1 MTSLY
6 LVSALVVI
14 VISLTLLLLWVAKSG
29 GQAEEER
36 DALKDGEKRR
46 ERFDEAISRPPAR
59 GRDLLNKLRD
69 MGG

>member
-6 LVSALVVI
+6 LVAALVVI
-14 VISLTLLLLWVAKSG
+14 VISLTLLLIWVARANG
-29 GQAEEER
+29 RADEER
-36 DALKDGEKRR
+36 DALKDGERRR
-46 ERFDEAISRPPAR
+46 EKFDEAINRPPAR